1 MGDFNAEPHY
11 HFLKDFCDVYNLKT
25 LIKVSTCIKNPK
37 KPTNIDMTLPNS
49 YRSFQNS
56 CAIETRLMD
65 FHQKKEPKII
75 QNREYKN
82 VSEEKYREFL
92 KLGKLGN
99 IGKFSF

>member
-1 MGDFNAEPHY
+1 MGDFNAETHY
-11 HFLKDFCDVYNLKT
+11 HFLQDFCDMYNLKT

-82 VSEEKYREFL
+82 FSEEKYREFL

>member
-1 MGDFNAEPHY
+1 M
-11 HFLKDFCDVYNLKT
+11 YNLKT
-25 LIKVSTCIKNPK
+25 LIKDSTCIKNPK

-82 VSEEKYREFL
+82 FSEEKYREFL